1 MPRAEQFVVQRTR
14 LVGVDDELTIGSQI
28 VGIDDGVTFL
38 RDVNGT
44 NALAT
49 AFQELRVAN
58 PLAWLDQVNKYEIDT
73 DVWGQLTASGGTI
86 THIPEQSAIRLAVTS
101 ASGSRALL
109 RTNRSGPHRG
119 KRGRRGAI
127 RAHPH

>member
-58 PLAWLDQVNKYEIDT
+58 PLAWLDQVNKYEISPRDELRLFDT
-73 DVWGQLTASGGTI
+73 RKEQLVQA
-86 THIPEQSAIRLAVTS
+86 LAQY
-101 ASGSRALL
+101 
-109 RTNRSGPHRG
+109 HR
-119 KRGRRGAI
+119 
-127 RAHPH
+127 